1 MTILMEDLNAKIG
14 SDNSV
19 SMSRQGLGKMNENGE
34 MLADFCAFNNM
45 IIGGSVFPHRRIH
58 KATWV
63 SPDHRAENQIDH
75 ICIGRKFRRSMQDV
89 RVQRGVNAASDHH
102 LVLAKMKMKLKKREV
117 KRSTRTQYNVDFLKD
132 RVTTETFRFTA
143 GNKYEA
149 MQDLLDEGNMDID
162 TQWQQIK
169 EMWTSTCSEVLGKKK
184 YQNKIL
190 QTLSTKCKWG
200 RKRKVQLTTAEREQQ
215 MQQQTK
221 STQRQIEQSKTA

>member
-1 MTILMEDLNAKIG
+1 MCVFCVAYFCVTGRIAVADTTGCQRLFHKASAWSLTCG
-14 SDNSV
+14 LSPSV
-19 SMSRQGLGKMNENGE
+19 IYIYVLGKMNENGE

-63 SPDHRAENQIDH
+63 SPDHRTENQIDH

-89 RVQRGVNAASDHH
+89 RVQRGADAASDHH
-102 LVLAKMKMKLKKREV
+102 LVLARMKMKLKKREV

-132 RVTTETFRFTA
+132 RLTTETFRLTVR
-143 GNKYEA
+143 NKYEA
-149 MQDLLDEGNMDID
+149 LQDLLDEGNMDID

-184 YQNKIL
+184 YQQKDWISADT
-190 QTLSTKCKWG
+190 QQSASEEGK
-200 RKRKVQLTTAEREQQ
+200 ERCN
-215 MQQQTK
+215 
-221 STQRQIEQSKTA
+221 